1 LNRFSVLGSQFLV
14 LGSQFLVLM
23 NNIDHIIHAS
33 GLVKIYKVAELEVVA
48 LQGLDLEVARG
59 EFLALVGP
67 SGSGKSTLL
76 SLIGG
81 LDRPSAGQLVVDGLD
96 LTTLTPTGLSAYRRD
111 RVGFIWQ
118 QTTRNLLPYLS
129 ARENI
134 ELLMTFA
141 GRGGRERRAWADELL
156 EAVGIADKAS
166 TPVTQL
172 SGGQQQ
178 RVALACALAN
188 RPRILLGDEPTGE
201 VDWETAQRVLTL
213 LRDLRTRYGLTIVLV
228 THDPRVAEQA
238 DRVIA
243 IRDGRTSTETRRDN
257 GSTPGSDTAAISGR
271 TARAR
276 AAEELVVV
284 DRAGRLQIPGDQRAL
299 AGIGRRARVE
309 LVDGGVLIRP
319 VEDDRIAIPTEE
331 PSGDHHHYL
340 YEDQGSVDIAVP
352 ATPEPLI
359 TVAGVTRV
367 FGTGARA
374 VHALRGVDLTVDRGA
389 FVALMGPSGS
399 GKTTLL
405 NIIGGLD
412 RPTSGS
418 VIVAG
423 RRVDQ
428 MRADELASL
437 RRQIGFVF
445 QSFALLPTASAFENV
460 EMALRLAGRTPRQ
473 QWNARVRR
481 VLAAVGLTDWAD
493 HRPYE
498 LSGGQQQ
505 RVALARALVTYPQI
519 ILADEPTGDLDSRTG
534 RRVLTMLRTLCD
546 QEGVTLIMATH
557 DPAVTEFATIIY
569 HLRDGLVIG
578 CETRSVATA

>member
-1 LNRFSVLGSQFLV
+1 
-14 LGSQFLVLM
+14 M
-23 NNIDHIIHAS
+23 NKVDHIIHAS

-141 GRGGRERRAWADELL
+141 GRSGRERRAWADELL

-178 RVALACALAN
+178 RVAIACALAN
-188 RPRILLGDEPTGE
+188 RPHILLGDEPTGE
-201 VDWETAQRVLTL
+201 VDWETAQRVLAL

-271 TARAR
+271 
-276 AAEELVVV
+276 
-284 DRAGRLQIPGDQRAL
+284 P
-299 AGIGRRARVE
+299 ARVE

-340 YEDQGSVDIAVP
+340 YEDQGSVDVAAP

-359 TVAGVTRV
+359 TVAGVTRI

-374 VHALRGVDLTVDRGA
+374 VHALRGVDLAVERGA

-460 EMALRLAGRTPRQ
+460 EMALRLTGDTTA
-473 QWNARVRR
+473 
-481 VLAAVGLTDWAD
+481 
-493 HRPYE
+493 E
-498 LSGGQQQ
+498 MEC
-505 RVALARALVTYPQI
+505 ARA
-519 ILADEPTGDLDSRTG
+519 SRAG
-534 RRVLTMLRTLCD
+534 SRRSD
-546 QEGVTLIMATH
+546 
-557 DPAVTEFATIIY
+557 
-569 HLRDGLVIG
+569 
-578 CETRSVATA
+578 

>member
-1 LNRFSVLGSQFLV
+1 
-14 LGSQFLVLM
+14 M
-23 NNIDHIIHAS
+23 NKVDHIIHAS

-141 GRGGRERRAWADELL
+141 GRSGRERRAWADELL

-178 RVALACALAN
+178 RVAMACALAN

-201 VDWETAQRVLTL
+201 VDWETAQRVLAL

-243 IRDGRTSTETRRDN
+243 IRDGRTSTETRRDD
-257 GSTPGSDTAAISGR
+257 GSAPGDGSSAAAGR
-271 TARAR
+271 SARAR

-331 PSGDHHHYL
+331 PSGDHHHHYL
-340 YEDQGSVDIAVP
+340 YQDQGAVDVAAP

-359 TVAGVTRV
+359 TVEGVTRV
-367 FGTGARA
+367 FGAGARA
-374 VHALRGVDLTVDRGA
+374 VHALRGVDLAVERGA

-418 VIVAG
+418 VVVEG
-423 RRVDQ
+423 QRVDQ
-428 MRADELASL
+428 MRPDELARL

-460 EMALRLAGRTPRQ
+460 EMALRLAGQTPRQ
-473 QWNARVRR
+473 KWNARVRR

-557 DPAVTEFATIIY
+557 DPAVMEFATTIY
-569 HLRDGLVIG
+569 HLRDGVIIG
-578 CETRSVATA
+578 CEKRDVALA

>member
-1 LNRFSVLGSQFLV
+1 
-14 LGSQFLVLM
+14 M
-23 NNIDHIIHAS
+23 NTTDHIIHAS

-76 SLIGG
+76 SAIGG

-96 LTTLTPTGLSAYRRD
+96 LTALTPAQVSAYRRE
-111 RVGFIWQ
+111 RIGFIWQ

-141 GRGGRERRAWADELL
+141 GRSGREQRAWADELL
-156 EAVGIADKAS
+156 EAVGMADKAS
-166 TPVTQL
+166 TPITQL

-178 RVALACALAN
+178 RVAIACALAN

-201 VDWETAQRVLTL
+201 VDWDTAQRVLTL

-243 IRDGRTSTETRRDN
+243 IRDGRTSTETRRDDGSGN
-257 GSTPGSDTAAISGR
+257 GASEGAGQR
-271 TARAR
+271 GRAR

-309 LVDGGVLIRP
+309 LVDGGVLVRP
-319 VEDDRIAIPTEE
+319 VEDDRIAIPMEE
-331 PSGDHHHYL
+331 TTGEHHHHYL
-340 YEDQGSVDIAVP
+340 YDDDTFPEVAAP
-352 ATPEPLI
+352 ASSEPLI
-359 TVAGVTRV
+359 EVRGVTRT
-367 FGTGARA
+367 FGIGVRA
-374 VHALRGVDLTVDRGA
+374 VHALRGVDLTVDQGA
-389 FVALMGPSGS
+389 FIALMGPSGS

-418 VIVAG
+418 IVIEG

-428 MRADELASL
+428 MRPDELTDL
-437 RRQIGFVF
+437 RRRIGFVF
-445 QSFALLPTASAFENV
+445 QSFALLPTSSAFENV
-460 EMALRLAGRTPRQ
+460 ELALRLTRRTPRRR
-473 QWNARVRR
+473 WDARVRR
-481 VLAAVGLTDWAD
+481 VLAAVGLSDWTD

-505 RVALARALVTYPQI
+505 RVALARALVTSPRI

-546 QEGVTLIMATH
+546 QEGVTLIMASH
-557 DPAVTEFATIIY
+557 DPAVTEFATTIY
-569 HLRDGLVIG
+569 HLRDGVIVG
-578 CETRSVATA
+578 CEQGVTTR

>member
-1 LNRFSVLGSQFLV
+1 LKVEQFSILSSQFLVLSSQFLVLSSRFLVLGSRFLVLGSQFSVPGSRFSVLGSQFSVLGSQFSVLNSQFSVLSSQFLVPGSWFSVLNSQFLV
-14 LGSQFLVLM
+14 LGSQFSVLSSQFSVLGSQFSVLGSRFLVL
-23 NNIDHIIHAS
+23 
-33 GLVKIYKVAELEVVA
+33 
-48 LQGLDLEVARG
+48 
-59 EFLALVGP
+59 
-67 SGSGKSTLL
+67 
-76 SLIGG
+76 
-81 LDRPSAGQLVVDGLD
+81 
-96 LTTLTPTGLSAYRRD
+96 
-111 RVGFIWQ
+111 
-118 QTTRNLLPYLS
+118 
-129 ARENI
+129 
-134 ELLMTFA
+134 LLMTFA

-319 VEDDRIAIPTEE
+319 VEDDRIAIPAEE

-340 YEDQGSVDIAVP
+340 YEDQGLGDVAAP
-352 ATPEPLI
+352 ATPESLI

-374 VHALRGVDLTVDRGA
+374 VHALRGVDLAVERGA
-389 FVALMGPSGS
+389 FV
-399 GKTTLL
+399 
-405 NIIGGLD
+405 
-412 RPTSGS
+412 
-418 VIVAG
+418 
-423 RRVDQ
+423 
-428 MRADELASL
+428 
-437 RRQIGFVF
+437 
-445 QSFALLPTASAFENV
+445 
-460 EMALRLAGRTPRQ
+460 
-473 QWNARVRR
+473 
-481 VLAAVGLTDWAD
+481 
-493 HRPYE
+493 
-498 LSGGQQQ
+498 
-505 RVALARALVTYPQI
+505 ARALVTYPQI

-534 RRVLTMLRTLCD
+534 RRVLTMLRTLCE

-557 DPAVTEFATIIY
+557 DPAVTEFATTIY
-569 HLRDGLVIG
+569 HLRDGLIIG

>member
-1 LNRFSVLGSQFLV
+1 
-14 LGSQFLVLM
+14 M
-23 NNIDHIIHAS
+23 NTTDHIIQAS

-76 SLIGG
+76 SAIGG
-81 LDRPSAGQLVVDGLD
+81 LDRPSAGRLIVDGLD
-96 LTTLTPTGLSAYRRD
+96 LTALTPAQVSAYRRE

-141 GRGGRERRAWADELL
+141 GRSGRERRAWADELL
-156 EAVGIADKAS
+156 EAVGMAEKAS
-166 TPVTQL
+166 TPITQL

-178 RVALACALAN
+178 RVAIACALAN

-201 VDWETAQRVLTL
+201 VDWETAQRVLAL
-213 LRDLRTRYGLTIVLV
+213 LRDLRTRYGLTVVLV

-243 IRDGRTSTETRRDN
+243 IRDGRTSTETRRDDGSGN
-257 GSTPGSDTAAISGR
+257 GVSAATGQI
-271 TARAR
+271 ARAR

-284 DRAGRLQIPGDQRAL
+284 DRTGRLQIPGDQRAL

-309 LVDGGVLIRP
+309 LVEGGVIIRP

-331 PSGDHHHYL
+331 PTGDQHHHYL
-340 YEDQGSVDIAVP
+340 YDDDAAPDV
-352 ATPEPLI
+352 ATSAPSEPLI
-359 TVAGVTRV
+359 DVRGVTRT
-367 FGTGARA
+367 FGIGARA
-374 VHALRGVDLTVDRGA
+374 VHALRGVDLAVEQGA

-418 VIVAG
+418 VVIEG

-428 MRADELASL
+428 MRSDELTAL
-437 RRQIGFVF
+437 RRRIGFVF
-445 QSFALLPTASAFENV
+445 QSFALLPTSSAFENV
-460 EMALRLAGRTPRQ
+460 ELTLRLAGRTSRRR
-473 QWNARVRR
+473 WDARVRR
-481 VLAAVGLTDWAD
+481 VLAAVGLTDWTD

-505 RVALARALVTYPQI
+505 RVALARALVTYPRI

-534 RRVLTMLRTLCD
+534 RRVLTMLRALCD
-546 QEGVTLIMATH
+546 QEGVTLIMASH
-557 DPAVTEFATIIY
+557 DPAVTEFATTIY
-569 HLRDGLVIG
+569 HLRDGAIIG
-578 CETRSVATA
+578 CEQGVTTR